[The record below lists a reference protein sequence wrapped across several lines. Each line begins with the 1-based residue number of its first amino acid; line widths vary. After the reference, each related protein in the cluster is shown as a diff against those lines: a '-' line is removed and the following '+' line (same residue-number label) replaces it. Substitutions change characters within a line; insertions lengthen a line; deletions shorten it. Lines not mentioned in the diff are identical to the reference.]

1 MLVFFGV
8 LIILASVIL
17 GLFVLIQNPKGG
29 GLSGT
34 FGGFSNQVMGVR
46 QTTDVLEKGTWIL
59 AVVIGL
65 LCLAST
71 FFISNTD
78 NNSIPKSVMEKNVN
92 SLPTPAPASSAQFP
106 TGGQQAAPPA
116 AQPTAPAN
124 SQPQQ
129 PAPKK

>member
-17 GLFVLIQNPKGG
+17 GFFVLIQNPKGG

-71 FFISNTD
+71 FFIANHDSQAV
-78 NNSIPKSVMEKNVN
+78 PRSVMEKNVN
-92 SLPTPAPASSAQFP
+92 SLPTPAPAAQFP
-106 TGGQQAAPPA
+106 TNGQQTTPPA
-116 AQPTAPAN
+116 
-124 SQPQQ
+124 QQ
-129 PAPKK
+129 QSPAPKK